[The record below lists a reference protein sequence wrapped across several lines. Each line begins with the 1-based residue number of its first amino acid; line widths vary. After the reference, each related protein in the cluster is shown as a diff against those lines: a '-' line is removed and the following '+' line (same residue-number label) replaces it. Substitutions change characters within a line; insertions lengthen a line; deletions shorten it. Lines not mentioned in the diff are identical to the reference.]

1 MTGDQV
7 SVWRRRAPPAHANT
21 LRLHTT
27 GFPLFSSPCTDH
39 IADVLVITPPPASA
53 CPQTTASDR
62 SHHTP
67 CRRGEQ
73 SIQTADSSSSNNPAS
88 SLSSALSIKKDGGG
102 GGREGGVQVV
112 VQAENFLIAPLCSL
126 LVHNRSHKTIRSDR
140 RDQTAGFL
148 KCMGSLKAC
157 FNDVR
162 PEVSIAL
169 L

>member
-67 CRRGEQ
+67 GRRG
-73 SIQTADSSSSNNPAS
+73 SKASKLQTAAAATILPPL
-88 SLSSALSIKKDGGG
+88 SLQLSQLK
-102 GGREGGVQVV
+102 RMEEEEEGGVQVV

-157 FNDVR
+157 FNVR

>member
-7 SVWRRRAPPAHANT
+7 SIWRRRAPPAHANT

-39 IADVLVITPPPASA
+39 IADVLVITPPSASA

-67 CRRGEQ
+67 CRRG
-73 SIQTADSSSSNNPAS
+73 SKASKLQTAAAATILPPL
-88 SLSSALSIKKDGGG
+88 SLQLSQLK
-102 GGREGGVQVV
+102 RMEEEEEGGVQVV

-126 LVHNRSHKTIRSDR
+126 LVHNRSHKTIGSDR

-162 PEVSIAL
+162 PEVFIAL

>member
-67 CRRGEQ
+67 CRRG
-73 SIQTADSSSSNNPAS
+73 SKASKLQTAAAAAILPPL
-88 SLSSALSIKKDGGG
+88 SLQLSQLKRMEEEE
-102 GGREGGVQVV
+102 GGRVV
-112 VQAENFLIAPLCSL
+112 YRLLCRQNFLTAPLCSL
-126 LVHNRSHKTIRSDR
+126 LVHNRSHKTIGSDR

>member
-7 SVWRRRAPPAHANT
+7 SIWRRRAPPAHANT

-67 CRRGEQ
+67 CRRG
-73 SIQTADSSSSNNPAS
+73 SKASKLQTAAAATILPPL
-88 SLSSALSIKKDGGG
+88 SLQLSQLK
-102 GGREGGVQVV
+102 RMEEEEEGGVQVV

-162 PEVSIAL
+162 PEVFIML

>member
-67 CRRGEQ
+67 GRRG
-73 SIQTADSSSSNNPAS
+73 SKASKLQTAAAATILPPL
-88 SLSSALSIKKDGGG
+88 SLQLSQLK
-102 GGREGGVQVV
+102 RMEEEEEGGVQVV

>member
-7 SVWRRRAPPAHANT
+7 SIWRRRAPPAHANT

-39 IADVLVITPPPASA
+39 IADVLVITPPSASA

-73 SIQTADSSSSNNPAS
+73 SIQTANSSSSNNPAS
-88 SLSSALSIKKDGGG
+88 SLSSALSIKSPVK
-102 GGREGGVQVV
+102 RMEEEEEGGWCTGCC
-112 VQAENFLIAPLCSL
+112 AGRKLLNSASL
-126 LVHNRSHKTIRSDR
+126 LSPRS
-140 RDQTAGFL
+140 
-148 KCMGSLKAC
+148 
-157 FNDVR
+157 
-162 PEVSIAL
+162 
-169 L
+169 

>member
-7 SVWRRRAPPAHANT
+7 SIWRRRAPPAHANT

-27 GFPLFSSPCTDH
+27 DFPLFSSPCTDH

-67 CRRGEQ
+67 CRRG
-73 SIQTADSSSSNNPAS
+73 SKASKLQTAAAATILPPL
-88 SLSSALSIKKDGGG
+88 SLQLSQLK
-102 GGREGGVQVV
+102 RMEEEEEGGVQVV

>member
-7 SVWRRRAPPAHANT
+7 SIWRRRAPPAHANT

-73 SIQTADSSSSNNPAS
+73 SIQTANSSSSNNPAS

-102 GGREGGVQVV
+102 GGGRVV
-112 VQAENFLIAPLCSL
+112 YRLLCRQNFLTAPLCSL
-126 LVHNRSHKTIRSDR
+126 LVHNRSHKTIGSDR

>member
-7 SVWRRRAPPAHANT
+7 SIWRRRAPPAHANT

-67 CRRGEQ
+67 CRRG
-73 SIQTADSSSSNNPAS
+73 SKASKLQTAAAATILPPL
-88 SLSSALSIKKDGGG
+88 SLQLSQLK
-102 GGREGGVQVV
+102 RMEEEEEGGVQVV

>member
-67 CRRGEQ
+67 GRRG
-73 SIQTADSSSSNNPAS
+73 SKASKLQTAAAATILPPL
-88 SLSSALSIKKDGGG
+88 SLQLSQLK
-102 GGREGGVQVV
+102 RMEEEEEGGVQVV

-126 LVHNRSHKTIRSDR
+126 LVHNRSHKTIGSDR